1 MRISDILIIGGGADV
16 FTSSSISR
24 IDWIRQCITKL
35 VYMYFQLIMGVWIAI
50 MILVP
55 QVV

>member
-1 MRISDILIIGGGADV
+1 MRISDILLIGGGADV

-24 IDWIRQCITKL
+24 IDWIRECITKL
-35 VYMYFQLIMGVWIAI
+35 VYMYFQLIMGVCIAI